1 MVNYDDPTTIAKDS
15 GAYAIPSGSGT
26 RSPIYKSISST
37 EAVVK
42 LWLLMD
48 GVYM

>member
-1 MVNYDDPTTIAKDS
+1 MVNYSDPATIAKDS
-15 GAYAIPSGSGT
+15 GAYAITSGAGT
-26 RSPIYKSISST
+26 CSPIYQSISST

-42 LWLLMD
+42 LWHLTN